1 MDLQCAGAIVLSFTS
16 LRYPRP
22 SVRLLELYPTDWT
35 LRVMRGAGGDG
46 KMDDAG
52 LAEWFSGL
60 KGRVLGSDS

>member
-1 MDLQCAGAIVLSFTS
+1 MVLQCAGAIVLSVTS

-35 LRVMRGAGGDG
+35 LRVMRGVGGDRE
-46 KMDDAG
+46 MDDVG
-52 LAEWFSGL
+52 LAQCFSAL